1 MHIVLQS
8 APPAY
13 APPRFPLLTAPPPL
27 KMLPA
32 PAIAGLL
39 PATTS
44 NRVTPPSLTLDDL
57 RHQLGRLRSREEM
70 DAEIAEMMSDALH
83 HLRTRR
89 PVRLEQP
96 S

>member
-13 APPRFPLLTAPPPL
+13 APPRFPLLTAPPAL
-27 KMLPA
+27 KLLPA
-32 PAIAGLL
+32 PVIAGLL

-44 NRVTPPSLTLDDL
+44 NRVITTPLTLDDL
-57 RHQLGRLRSREEM
+57 RQQLGRLRSREEM
-70 DAEIAEMMSDALH
+70 DAEIAEMVGEALH
-83 HLRTRR
+83 HLRSRR
-89 PVRLEQP
+89 HVRLEQP

>member
-1 MHIVLQS
+1 MHIVLHS
-8 APPAY
+8 IPPAY

-39 PATTS
+39 PASTS
-44 NRVTPPSLTLDDL
+44 NHSSRTPLTIDTL
-57 RHQLGRLRSREEM
+57 RQQLGRLRTREEM

>member
-13 APPRFPLLTAPPPL
+13 APPRFPFLTAPPPL
-27 KMLPA
+27 KLLPA
-32 PAIAGLL
+32 PVIAGLL
-39 PATTS
+39 PASTS
-44 NRVTPPSLTLDDL
+44 TRVTPSPLRLDDL
-57 RHQLGRLRSREEM
+57 RQQLGCLRSREEM
-70 DAEIAEMMSDALH
+70 DAEIAQMMSDALH

-89 PVRLEQP
+89 TVRLEQP

>member
-13 APPRFPLLTAPPPL
+13 APPRFPLLTAPPAL
-27 KMLPA
+27 KLLPA
-32 PAIAGLL
+32 PRIAGLL
-39 PATTS
+39 PATTA
-44 NRVTPPSLTLDDL
+44 NRVTSMMVTIDTL
-57 RHQLGRLRSREEM
+57 RQQLGRLRSREEM

-83 HLRTRR
+83 HLRTHR

>member
-13 APPRFPLLTAPPPL
+13 APPRFPLLTAPPAFKL
-27 KMLPA
+27 LPA

-39 PATTS
+39 PASTS
-44 NRVTPPSLTLDDL
+44 THSARPSLTVDDL

-70 DAEIAEMMSDALH
+70 DAEIAKMMSDALQ
-83 HLRTRR
+83 HLRRR
-89 PVRLEQP
+89 RSVRLEQP

>member
-8 APPAY
+8 VPPAY
-13 APPRFPLLTAPPPL
+13 APPRFPLLTAPPAL

-32 PAIAGLL
+32 PVIAGLL
-39 PATTS
+39 PASTS
-44 NRVTPPSLTLDDL
+44 TRVIPTPLALDDL
-57 RHQLGRLRSREEM
+57 RQQLGRLRSREEM
-70 DAEIAEMMSDALH
+70 DAEIAEMMSEALH

-89 PVRLEQP
+89 PIRLEQP

>member
-8 APPAY
+8 VPPAY

-27 KMLPA
+27 KLLPA
-32 PAIAGLL
+32 PVIAGLL

-44 NRVTPPSLTLDDL
+44 NRVTPMPLTLDDL
-57 RHQLGRLRSREEM
+57 RQKFGRLRSREEM

-83 HLRTRR
+83 HVRTRR
-89 PVRLEQP
+89 PVRLEQ
-96 S
+96 SS

>member
-8 APPAY
+8 IPPAY
-13 APPRFPLLTAPPPL
+13 ALPRFPLLPAPPAL
-27 KMLPA
+27 KLLPA
-32 PAIAGLL
+32 PRIAGLL
-39 PATTS
+39 PASTS
-44 NRVTPPSLTLDDL
+44 SRVIPAPLTLDDL
-57 RHQLGRLRSREEM
+57 RQQLGRLRSREEM

>member
-13 APPRFPLLTAPPPL
+13 APPRFPLLTAPPAL
-27 KMLPA
+27 KLLPA

-39 PATTS
+39 PASTS
-44 NRVTPPSLTLDDL
+44 NHSTRTSLTLDDL
-57 RHQLGRLRSREEM
+57 RKQLGRLRSREEM
-70 DAEIAEMMSDALH
+70 DAEIAEMLSDALH
-83 HLRTRR
+83 HLRIRR

>member
-8 APPAY
+8 IPPAY

-39 PATTS
+39 PALTS
-44 NRVTPPSLTLDDL
+44 TRVTPPPLTLDDL
-57 RHQLGRLRSREEM
+57 RQQLGRLRSREEM
-70 DAEIAEMMSDALH
+70 DAEIVEMMSDALH
-83 HLRTRR
+83 HLRIRR
-89 PVRLEQP
+89 PIRLEQP

>member
-8 APPAY
+8 IPPAY
-13 APPRFPLLTAPPPL
+13 APPRFPLLTAPPAL
-27 KMLPA
+27 KLLPA
-32 PAIAGLL
+32 PHIAGLL
-39 PATTS
+39 PATVAT
-44 NRVTPPSLTLDDL
+44 RVIPTPRMFDDL
-57 RHQLGRLRSREEM
+57 RQQLGRLRSREEM
-70 DAEIAEMMSDALH
+70 DAEIAEMMSDVLH

>member
-13 APPRFPLLTAPPPL
+13 APPRFPLLTAPPAL
-27 KMLPA
+27 KLLPA
-32 PAIAGLL
+32 RRIAGLL
-39 PATTS
+39 PAS
-44 NRVTPPSLTLDDL
+44 TPNHSTRPSLTLDNL
-57 RHQLGRLRSREEM
+57 RQQLGRLRSREEM
-70 DAEIAEMMSDALH
+70 DAEIAEIMSDMLH

>member
-1 MHIVLQS
+1 MHIVLHS
-8 APPAY
+8 IPPAY
-13 APPRFPLLTAPPPL
+13 APPRFPLLTAPPAL
-27 KMLPA
+27 KLLPA
-32 PAIAGLL
+32 PRIAGLL
-39 PATTS
+39 PATTA
-44 NRVTPPSLTLDDL
+44 NRVTSTMVTIDTL
-57 RHQLGRLRSREEM
+57 RQQLGRLRSREEM